1 MPALIGA
8 NAGIKQIDFGE
19 QGYFMPLSSL
29 QGIIY
34 AFTPGS
40 GAGGSFAQ
48 GSFSVA
54 SWASLFYNGKANPYL
69 SSINGA
75 NAGLLKDM
83 GKTVVSAS
91 RTFRK
96 IQLVRPQVGTVSTG
110 GVEGQNAAGATPIQ
124 DYLTGYI
131 EMGFNGYVVSGGA
144 GFPAPVAK
152 FGM

>member
-1 MPALIGA
+1 MSSILARP
-8 NAGIKQIDFGE
+8 KQIDSGE

-40 GAGGSFAQ
+40 GAGGSWQQ

-54 SWASLFYNGKANPYL
+54 SWATLFYNAKGNPYL
-69 SSINGA
+69 SSINAA

-83 GKTVVSAS
+83 GRTVVSAS

-110 GVEGQNAAGATPIQ
+110 GVEGAAPGTNPVQ

-131 EMGFNGYVVSGGA
+131 EMGFSGTGT
-144 GFPAPVAK
+144 PAPVAK
-152 FGM
+152 YGM

>member
-1 MPALIGA
+1 M
-8 NAGIKQIDFGE
+8 
-19 QGYFMPLSSL
+19 
-29 QGIIY
+29 
-34 AFTPGS
+34 
-40 GAGGSFAQ
+40 
-48 GSFSVA
+48 
-54 SWASLFYNGKANPYL
+54 NPYL

-110 GVEGQNAAGATPIQ
+110 GVEGAAPGSNPVQ
-124 DYLTGYI
+124 DYLTGFI

>member
-1 MPALIGA
+1 MTSVVSGP
-8 NAGIKQIDFGE
+8 KQIDSGE

-40 GAGGSFAQ
+40 GSGGSYLQ

-54 SWASLFYNGKANPYL
+54 SWATNFYNGKGNPYL

-75 NAGLLKDM
+75 NKGLLRDM
-83 GKTVVSAS
+83 GKTVVSSA

-96 IQLVRPQVGTVSTG
+96 VQLLMPQVGTVSTG
-110 GVEGQNAAGATPIQ
+110 GVEGQNAAGATPVQ

-131 EMGFNGYVVSGGA
+131 EMGFLGA
-144 GFPAPVAK
+144 GTPAPVAK
-152 FGM
+152 YGM